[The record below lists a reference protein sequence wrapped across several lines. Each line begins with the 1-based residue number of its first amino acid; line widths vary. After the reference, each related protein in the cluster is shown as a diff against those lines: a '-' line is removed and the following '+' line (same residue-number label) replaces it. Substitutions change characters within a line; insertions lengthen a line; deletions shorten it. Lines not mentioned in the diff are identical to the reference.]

1 MGSAP
6 CPVLGSGL
14 RWVSWLVGWLS
25 VKTEV
30 ASLPF
35 SLRLLHLGGRRAMLI
50 KNYNLHEND
59 KAKREETDRVCPQPN
74 PFCLS
79 TFDLNSSRNMG
90 SAALGRY

>member
-6 CPVLGSGL
+6 FPALGGDRTGVFAGWVAL
-14 RWVSWLVGWLS
+14 RADTRG
-25 VKTEV
+25 
-30 ASLPF
+30 P
-35 SLRLLHLGGRRAMLI
+35 LHLGRRLAMLI

-79 TFDLNSSRNMG
+79 TFDLNSPRNTG
-90 SAALGRY
+90 SAVRGQY

>member
-6 CPVLGSGL
+6 LPALGGDRTGVLAG
-14 RWVSWLVGWLS
+14 R
-25 VKTEV
+25 V
-30 ASLPF
+30 APLADT
-35 SLRLLHLGGRRAMLI
+35 RGLLHLGGRPAMLI

-79 TFDLNSSRNMG
+79 TFDLNSSRNTG
-90 SAALGRY
+90 SAVRGQY